1 LLSVFIKNRLFAVSM
16 ALLAGCA
23 TQAGSERLRGDY
35 TYGHE
40 VNVFCPAINSQCYWL
55 GPNSSQSARAKL
67 KQIYEDGK
75 PGLYEPVCVVVEGV
89 TGWNSARPIHAL
101 HSDATTGVSAGVD
114 RRFRFSFAG

>member
-16 ALLAGCA
+16 ALLSGCA
-23 TQAGSERLRGDY
+23 AQAGGERLRGDY

-89 TGWNSARPIHAL
+89 TGWSSAQPIPA
-101 HSDATTGVSAGVD
+101 
-114 RRFRFSFAG
+114 